1 MCQQD
6 QNRKKGEKMDELIKA
21 ISQYPNG
28 TNLIVEWENELEL
41 KVRIDT
47 IYESTNGL
55 DDEEEGYKEFY
66 ACAVEVLSILKNQSS
81 NYGISEGRLMEI
93 SMENS
98 PKSIKLE
105 DGTSIW

>member
-1 MCQQD
+1 
-6 QNRKKGEKMDELIKA
+6 MDELIRA

-28 TNLIVEWENELEL
+28 TNLIVEWDDGLEL
-41 KVRIDT
+41 NVKIDT
-47 IYESTNGL
+47 VYESTNGL
-55 DDEEEGYKEFY
+55 DDDEEGYKEFY
-66 ACAVEVLSILKNQSS
+66 ACAVKILSIVKNQ
-81 NYGISEGRLMEI
+81 NNNNGISEGNFIEI